1 MSSNLDVEILS
12 NLIIHF
18 FLYATNFLP
27 RTADKNIAPNDQQQ
41 VVFIE
46 IVCLLV

>member
-1 MSSNLDVEILS
+1 VSSNLDVETLS

-27 RTADKNIAPNDQQQ
+27 HTADKNNAPNAQQQ
-41 VVFIE
+41 VVVIE

>member
-1 MSSNLDVEILS
+1 MSSNLDVETLS
-12 NLIIHF
+12 NLIILF

-27 RTADKNIAPNDQQQ
+27 HTADKSIAPNAQQQ
-41 VVFIE
+41 VVVIE